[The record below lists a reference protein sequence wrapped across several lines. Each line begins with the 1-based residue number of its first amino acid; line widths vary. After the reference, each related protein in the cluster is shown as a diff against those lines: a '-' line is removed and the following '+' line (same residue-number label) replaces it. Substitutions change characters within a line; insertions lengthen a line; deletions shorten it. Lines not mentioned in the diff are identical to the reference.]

1 MERFSSRGI
10 DELGKIVLHFDIRQR
25 LGLESGD
32 KVSLTPIDNLINLRK
47 AADGS
52 EADCFASQM
61 DHLRRI
67 ELIRE
72 LRQKFDWKEKDRVAV
87 YNTDKIVILKSASWF
102 KVSYTMRPQ
111 T

>member
-32 KVSLTPIDNLINLRK
+32 KVSLTPIDNLIILRK

-52 EADCFASQM
+52 ESDCFASQM
-61 DHLRRI
+61 DDLGRI
-67 ELIRE
+67 ELPRE

-87 YNTDKIVILKSASWF
+87 YNTDKIVILKSAS
-102 KVSYTMRPQ
+102 
-111 T
+111 